1 LNDRI
6 QSLCHALGY
15 RFQQDALLAQALTHR
30 SAGSP
35 NNERLE
41 FLGDALLNWVIADA
55 LYRSHPQ
62 SSEGDLTRL
71 RASLVSEPALA
82 DIAQTLNL
90 GEYLKLGPGEL
101 RSGGFRRRSILADAL
116 EALLA
121 AVYLDAGLEAAQPVI
136 LNLYRKSLE
145 QLPDAESL
153 KDAKTRL
160 QEFLQGRGLPL
171 PAYDVIEITGQAH
184 NQSFRVRCAVP
195 GGSHSQQAEGVGS
208 SRRQA
213 EQVAAQD
220 LLTRL
225 QARA

>member
-1 LNDRI
+1 MNDKTR
-6 QSLCHALGY
+6 SLCHVLGH

-82 DIAQTLNL
+82 EIAQSLNL

-101 RSGGFRRRSILADAL
+101 RSGGFRRQSILADAL
-116 EALLA
+116 EAVLA
-121 AVYLDAGLEAAQPVI
+121 AVYLDTGLESAQSVI
-136 LNLYRKSLE
+136 LHLYRKSLE

-160 QEFLQGRGLPL
+160 QEFLQGRGQAL
-171 PAYDVIEITGQAH
+171 PAYDVIEISGQAH
-184 NQSFRVRCAVP
+184 NQKFRVRCAVP
-195 GGSHSQQAEGVGS
+195 GGSQSQQAEGTGS

-213 EQVAAQD
+213 EQAAAQD
-220 LLTRL
+220 LLARL
-225 QARA
+225 QAGA

>member
-1 LNDRI
+1 MNDRI
-6 QSLCHALGY
+6 QSLCHVLGH

-55 LYRSHPQ
+55 LCRSHPQ

-116 EALLA
+116 EAVLA
-121 AVYLDAGLEAAQPVI
+121 AVYLDAGLEVAQPVI

-171 PAYDVIEITGQAH
+171 PAYDVIEVTGLAH
-184 NQSFRVRCAVP
+184 SQSFRVRCMVP
-195 GGSHSQQAEGVGS
+195 GGSQSQQAEGVGS

-220 LLTRL
+220 LLARL
-225 QARA
+225 ETGA

>member
-1 LNDRI
+1 MNDRI
-6 QSLCHALGY
+6 QSLCHVLGH

-41 FLGDALLNWVIADA
+41 FLGDALLNWVIAEV
-55 LYRSHPQ
+55 LYRSHPE

-71 RASLVSEPALA
+71 RASLVNEPALA
-82 DIAQTLNL
+82 EIAQSLCL
-90 GEYLKLGPGEL
+90 GDCLKLGPGEL
-101 RSGGFRRRSILADAL
+101 RSGGFRRQSILADAL
-116 EALLA
+116 EALVA
-121 AVYLDAGLEAAQPVI
+121 AVYLDAGFEAAQVVI

-171 PAYDVIEITGQAH
+171 PAYEVIEITGQAH
-184 NQSFRVRCAVP
+184 NQNFRVRCTVS
-195 GGSHSQQAEGVGS
+195 GGSQSQQAEGVGS
-208 SRRQA
+208 SRRLA
-213 EQVAAQD
+213 EQAAASD
-220 LLTRL
+220 LLAHL
-225 QARA
+225 QAGA